1 MVLAAWRDGLR
12 RVVGAP
18 AVVAGVFVVTLVTAL
33 PLAMT
38 LRAAMQTHLGSSLMA
53 DEAADAV
60 NYDWWQEF
68 NAQSPGLGSTFN
80 PSVIGFAATLD
91 SLGGL
96 LDTRALLTPIAW
108 AVGLYLTAWTFLW
121 GGILDRYARDRRIGP
136 SGFFA
141 ASGTCFFRF
150 VRLGVAAALV
160 YWFLFVHVHEWLF
173 GKWYMNATRDL
184 TVEPQVFRWRVLMYV
199 IFGCLLALVSTL
211 FDYARV
217 RAVVEDRRC
226 MLGSLVAALR
236 FVIRQPARVLGL
248 YAANAVIYLLT
259 LAAWAGLAPGA
270 GGTGISLWI
279 GVAATQAYLLA
290 RLVVRL
296 LFLASAT
303 ALFQRSL
310 AHAGYTARPI
320 LVRATAPVVEK
331 MPATGVSA
339 RAPL

>member
-1 MVLAAWRDGLR
+1 MVLSAWRDGLG

-18 AVVAGVFVVTLVTAL
+18 AIVAGVFVVTLVTAL

-68 NAQSPGLGSTFN
+68 NAQSPGLGSTFT
-80 PSVIGFAATLD
+80 PSVIGFATTLD

-96 LDTRALLTPIAW
+96 LDTRMLVTPVGS
-108 AVGLYLTAWTFLW
+108 AVGLYLAAWTFLW

-150 VRLGVAAALV
+150 VRLGLMAGVV

-173 GKWYMNATRDL
+173 AKWYVNATRDL
-184 TVEPQVFRWRVLMYV
+184 TAEPQVFRWRVLMYV
-199 IFGCLLALVSTL
+199 IFGGLLALVSTL

-217 RAVVEDRRC
+217 RAVVEDRRS
-226 MLGSLVAALR
+226 MLGSLAAALR
-236 FVIRQPARVLGL
+236 FLIRQPGRVLRL
-248 YAANAVIYLLT
+248 YAANAVVYMLV
-259 LAAWAGLAPGA
+259 LAAWAALAPGA
-270 GGTGISLWI
+270 GGAGVSLWM
-279 GVAATQAYLLA
+279 GVAATQGYLLA

-310 AHAGYTARPI
+310 AHAGYTTRPA
-320 LVRATAPVVEK
+320 LVRANAPVVER
-331 MPATGVSA
+331 MPATGE
-339 RAPL
+339 PLS